1 MTVKPQEAWIR
12 VLGLRRMLGAWLCGL
27 VMLLGGCDG
36 DNTSV
41 EIGPTLFEFDRY
53 LTGYTAVDTYPW
65 DTTLR
70 QAFVTTTLQNFS
82 SGNVTIRLYDGNGD
96 AVYTQL
102 AVASSVTNSV
112 GSRDYVVSDLTQV
125 GTAGKWQVELR
136 FEQFTGNLHVR
147 LEQP

>member
-1 MTVKPQEAWIR
+1 MKPQGTGMRNA
-12 VLGLRRMLGAWLCGL
+12 GFRRMLGAALCGL
-27 VMLLGGCDG
+27 VLVLGGCDG
-36 DNTSV
+36 DDTAV

-53 LTGYTAVDTYPW
+53 LAGHTAVDTYPW

-82 SGNVTIRLYDGNGD
+82 SGNVTIRLYDGNGE

-102 AVASSVTNSV
+102 AVASSVTNLM

>member
-1 MTVKPQEAWIR
+1 MTVKQQEAWIR
-12 VLGLRRMLGAWLCGL
+12 VLGFRRMLGGMLCGL
-27 VMLLGGCDG
+27 ALLLGGCDG

-53 LTGYTAVDTYPW
+53 LAGHTAVDTYPW

-70 QAFVTTTLQNFS
+70 QAFVTTTLQNFTG
-82 SGNVTIRLYDGNGD
+82 GNVTIRLYDGNGD

-112 GSRDYVVSDLTQV
+112 GNRDFTVSALTERGV
-125 GTAGKWQVELR
+125 AGKWQVELR
-136 FEQFTGNLHVR
+136 CEQFTGNLHVR

>member
-1 MTVKPQEAWIR
+1 MKPQGTGMRNA
-12 VLGLRRMLGAWLCGL
+12 GFRRMLGAALCGL
-27 VMLLGGCDG
+27 VLVLGGCDG
-36 DNTSV
+36 DDTAV

-70 QAFVTTTLQNFS
+70 QALVTTTLQDFTG
-82 SGNVTIRLYDGNGD
+82 GNLTIRLYDGSGA
-96 AVYTQL
+96 AVYTEL
-102 AVASSVTNSV
+102 AVASSVTNLV
-112 GSRDYVVSDLTQV
+112 GSRDYTVSELTQT

-136 FEQFTGNLHVR
+136 YEQFTGNLHVR